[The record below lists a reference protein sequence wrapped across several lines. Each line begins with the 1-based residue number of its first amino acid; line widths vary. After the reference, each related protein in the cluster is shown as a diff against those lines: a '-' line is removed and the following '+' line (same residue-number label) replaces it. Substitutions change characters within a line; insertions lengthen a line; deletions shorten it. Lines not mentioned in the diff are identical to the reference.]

1 MRCLKRGFY
10 RIKEPEVNTF
20 QFLIL
25 ISKYKILFFVL
36 EINGK
41 YKLLFSYTQIFSLN
55 IIFKLFR
62 KCFCII

>member
-25 ISKYKILFFVL
+25 ISKYKILF
-36 EINGK
+36 
-41 YKLLFSYTQIFSLN
+41 LFSKSMAN
-55 IIFKLFR
+55 ISYYFHILKYFR
-62 KCFCII
+62 